1 MKTLKAEL
9 EAYRE
14 HWAEHPLDD
23 PDSQELCSLIEQVA
37 DIALAT

>member
-1 MKTLKAEL
+1 MKTLKTEL

-14 HWAEHPLDD
+14 RWAERTPDD

-37 DIALAT
+37 DITPM